1 MICGCFF
8 TPFYTYFAVQFL
20 ISMGNLNSRII
31 IAWAIF
37 VFGFAL
43 TLAFL
48 FKDYELAVS
57 GMLLFIILTAF
68 IPGWRSTLI
77 AGVVSMVV
85 MTGLVIYFKNEQND
99 IIRALLS
106 QVYSLFV
113 VVFSVIVIFY
123 LKRMQQNFAYEKTH
137 MASLF
142 ENATEGILLTDKTGS
157 IILINPAAERM
168 FGYSSDELFG
178 EKIEKLIP
186 QRFHDK
192 HVGLREGF
200 YKKPSNRSMGMG
212 RDLYARKK
220 DNSEFPVEISL
231 SHYMQKNEAF
241 VIGFIVDIT
250 ARKEIEKNLLR
261 QKMELEKISNDIRKL
276 NADLEGKVEERTI
289 ILKEALQKLEESQ
302 LELSES
308 LDKERQLNEIKS
320 RFVSMASH
328 EFRTPLSTI
337 LSSATLVSKYP
348 KTDDFEKR
356 EKHLR
361 RIKDSVNHMNEL
373 LEDFLSLGKLE
384 EGKVGVTVSS
394 FCVKDFIEDVVDEMK
409 AHLKNGQEIIPVC
422 SGDASFRTDKRMLKN
437 ILLNLISNAIKF
449 SQEGKAVKVSTGVQN
464 KELVISVKDHGLGI
478 PEEDQPHLFST
489 FFRAKN
495 VSNIQGTGLGLPIVK
510 RYVTLLGGDIELL
523 SELEKGTEV
532 TISLPEYQEPSV
544 L

>member
-1 MICGCFF
+1 MD
-8 TPFYTYFAVQFL
+8 
-20 ISMGNLNSRII
+20 NLNGRSMTY
-31 IAWAIF
+31 WAIL
-37 VFGFAL
+37 VFSFSL

-48 FKDYELAVS
+48 FRDYQLSVS
-57 GMLLFIILTAF
+57 GLLLFVILTAF
-68 IPGWRSTLI
+68 IPGWRSTLA
-77 AGVVSMVV
+77 AGVISMVV
-85 MTGLVIYFKNEQND
+85 MTALVIYFKKDDDD
-99 IIRALLS
+99 ITRALLS
-106 QVYSLFV
+106 QIYSLFV
-113 VVFSVIVIFY
+113 VVFSVVVIFY
-123 LKRMQQNFAYEKTH
+123 LKKMQQNFAHEKTH

-142 ENATEGILLTDKTGS
+142 ENATEGILLTDKSGS
-157 IILINPAAERM
+157 IVLVNPAAERM
-168 FGYSSDELFG
+168 FGYGAEELIE

-186 QRFHDK
+186 MRFLDR

-200 YKKPSNRSMGMG
+200 YKHPSNRTMGSG
-212 RDLYARKK
+212 RDLYARRK
-220 DNSEFPVEISL
+220 DGSEFPVEVSL
-231 SHYMQKNEAF
+231 SHYKQKDEDF

-261 QKMELEKISNDIRKL
+261 QKMELEKISDDIRKL
-276 NADLEGKVEERTI
+276 NTDLEGKVEERTI

-302 LELSES
+302 QELSES

-348 KTDDFEKR
+348 SGEEFDKR
-356 EKHLR
+356 EKHIR

-384 EGKVGVTVSS
+384 EGKVGVTVTVFS
-394 FCVKDFIEDVVDEMK
+394 VKDFVEDVVDEMK
-409 AHLKNGQEIIPVC
+409 AHLKSGQEIVLDCI
-422 SGDASFRTDKRMLKN
+422 GDGNFKTDKRMLKN
-437 ILLNLISNAIKF
+437 IMLNLISNAIKF
-449 SQEGKAVKVSTGVQN
+449 SGEGKKVWLCTNTINSVLN
-464 KELVISVKDHGLGI
+464 ISVRDQGLGI

-510 RYVTLLGGDIELL
+510 RYVNLLGGDIHLN

-532 TISLPEYQEPSV
+532 VISLPEYKEPD
-544 L
+544 

>member
-1 MICGCFF
+1 MNN
-8 TPFYTYFAVQFL
+8 Q
-20 ISMGNLNSRII
+20 NSRIMSF
-31 IAWAIF
+31 WAIV

-43 TLAFL
+43 TLAFS
-48 FKDYELAVS
+48 FQDYQLAVS
-57 GMLLFIILTAF
+57 GLLLFVILTAF
-68 IPGWRSTLI
+68 IPGWRSTLA
-77 AGVVSMVV
+77 AGVISMIV
-85 MTGLVIYFKNEQND
+85 MTILVIVFREDDAD
-99 IIRALLS
+99 ISRALLS
-106 QVYSLFV
+106 QVYSLLV
-113 VVFSVIVIFY
+113 LVFSVVVIFY
-123 LKRMQQNFAYEKTH
+123 IKKMQQNFEHEKTH

-142 ENATEGILLTDKTGS
+142 ENATEGILLTDREGK
-157 IILINPAAERM
+157 IVLVNPAAERM
-168 FGYSSDELFG
+168 FGYTADELLE
-178 EKIEKLIP
+178 EKVEKLIP
-186 QRFHDK
+186 MRFLDR

-200 YKKPSNRSMGMG
+200 YKHPSNRSMGSG
-212 RDLYARKK
+212 RDLYARRK
-220 DNSEFPVEISL
+220 DGSEFPVEVSL
-231 SHYMQKNEAF
+231 SHYQQKNESF

-261 QKMELEKISNDIRKL
+261 QKMELEKISDDIRKL
-276 NADLEGKVEERTI
+276 NTDLEGKVEERTI

-302 LELSES
+302 EELSES

-348 KTDDFEKR
+348 SGDDFDKR
-356 EKHLR
+356 EKHIR

-394 FCVKDFIEDVVDEMK
+394 FSVKDFVEDVVDEMK
-409 AHLKNGQEIIPVC
+409 AHLKPEQEIVVLC
-422 SGDASFRTDKRMLKN
+422 TGDGEFRTDKRMLKN
-437 ILLNLISNAIKF
+437 IMLNLISNAIKF
-449 SQEGKAVKVSTGVQN
+449 SKEGKRVWVCTQSTREQLNIQVRD
-464 KELVISVKDHGLGI
+464 EGLGI

-510 RYVTLLGGDIELL
+510 RYVNLLGGDIRLT

-532 TISLPEYQEPSV
+532 SVFLPEYHGTE
-544 L
+544 